1 MKQTNNN
8 RHLEALYPLNLRE
21 TAVQLEVSFGMAIR
35 ENPKKITLWDV
46 FESSH
51 TIKASVRETTG
62 WNGGQQ
68 FG

>member
-1 MKQTNNN
+1 MKQSNNN
-8 RHLEALYPLNLRE
+8 RLLEALYPLNLRE

-46 FESSH
+46 FESSPK
-51 TIKASVRETTG
+51 IKGAVRESTG

>member
-1 MKQTNNN
+1 MKHTNNN

-35 ENPKKITLWDV
+35 ENPKKITPMDV
-46 FESSH
+46 FESSSK
-51 TIKASVRETTG
+51 IKSSVRETTG